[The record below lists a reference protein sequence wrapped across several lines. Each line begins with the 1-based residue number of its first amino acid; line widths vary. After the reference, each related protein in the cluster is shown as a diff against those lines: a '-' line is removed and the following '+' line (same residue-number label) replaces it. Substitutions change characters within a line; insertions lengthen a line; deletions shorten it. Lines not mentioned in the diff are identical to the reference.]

1 MDDLDA
7 LYRRHAPAV
16 FRFCWGL
23 CGDRSQA
30 EDLVSETFV
39 RLLTRAPHLE
49 TATALAYLLAV
60 ARNAF
65 LNRRRRTL
73 REAPLPEEIA
83 APTID
88 PSDRL
93 DDRVRVEAVVRAL
106 AELPEGERTALLL
119 RVDHDL
125 QYEEI
130 AAVLGITSA
139 AARVRVH
146 RARTRLAA
154 APETGGRTP

>member
-16 FRFCWGL
+16 LRFCWGL

-39 RLLTRAPHLE
+39 RLLTRAPRLE

-65 LNRRRRTL
+65 LNCRRRTP
-73 REAPLPEEIA
+73 RETPLP
-83 APTID
+83 
-88 PSDRL
+88 
-93 DDRVRVEAVVRAL
+93 
-106 AELPEGERTALLL
+106 
-119 RVDHDL
+119 
-125 QYEEI
+125 EEI
-130 AAVLGITSA
+130 AAVLGITGTA
-139 AARVRVH
+139 AKVRIH
-146 RARTRLAA
+146 RARARLAA
-154 APETGGRTP
+154 ATGTGGRTR